1 MIVIEADQLIDGAGD
16 RPRRPGRLVV
26 DGDRFIAIDHHPGVA
41 AIPPGGPRAPADGGP
56 VLTLS
61 LPGCTLLPGLVDFH
75 SHLGIDT
82 RHANLGAQIAVPVPE
97 YTAAGVSRVTEDLR
111 AGVTTVRL
119 CGDRHGVDLLMRRA
133 IEDGRVIGP
142 RVIAAGRAIKSPR
155 CSGGAVASVDTDA
168 PDEIDRAVRDNLEA
182 GADFVKLFVSDG
194 VGNPAVEPTTC
205 YYGEAHVAAAVRRA
219 HAAGRPVAAHLLG
232 GPGVAAAV
240 GGGLDVI
247 EHGWFLSDPD
257 MDLVGRRGILV
268 TLTTGVLCGPRA
280 GAFERTGEAASRFV
294 RLGTQAMETARKII
308 ARRLPYVV
316 GTDALHGCLGDE
328 LAWLVKLG
336 ETPMRAIQ
344 AATAWP
350 AQALGLGDVTGTI
363 QPGKIADVIAVDGDP
378 LADIA
383 AVGRVRLVVS
393 RGRIVHLQQAG
404 ARP

>member
-1 MIVIEADQLIDGAGD
+1 MVVIEADQLIDGAGD
-16 RPRRPGRLVV
+16 HPRRPGRVVV
-26 DGDRFIAIDHHPGVA
+26 DGERIVAIDHHPGIA
-41 AIPPGGPRAPADGGP
+41 DIPAGGPRAPGDGGP

-61 LPGCTLLPGLVDFH
+61 LAGCTLLPGLVDFH
-75 SHLGIDT
+75 SHLGVDT
-82 RHANLGAQIAVPVPE
+82 RHANLGAQVAVPVPE
-97 YTAAGVSRVTEDLR
+97 YTAVGMSRVTEDLR

-119 CGDRHGVDLLMRRA
+119 CGDLHGVDLLVRRA

-219 HAAGRPVAAHLLG
+219 HAAGRRVAAHLLG
-232 GPGVAAAV
+232 GSGVAAAV

-247 EHGWFLSDPD
+247 EHGWFLTDHD
-257 MDLVGRRGILV
+257 MELVGRHGTLI

-280 GAFERTGEAASRFV
+280 GAFERTGDSRSRLV
-294 RLGTQAMETARKII
+294 RLGAQALETTRKII

-316 GTDALHGCLGDE
+316 GTDALHGCLADE
-328 LAWLVKLG
+328 LAWLVTLG
-336 ETPMRAIQ
+336 ESPMRAIR

-350 AQALGLGDVTGTI
+350 AAALGLGDAVGTLE
-363 QPGKIADVIAVDGDP
+363 PGKIADVIAVEGDP
-378 LADIA
+378 LQDISA
-383 AVGRVRLVVS
+383 LGRVRLVVS
-393 RGRIVHLQQAG
+393 RGRVVYCEQRGERQ
-404 ARP
+404 

>member
-1 MIVIEADQLIDGAGD
+1 MIVIEADQLIDGASD
-16 RPRRPGRLVV
+16 RPRRPGRLVI
-26 DGDRFIAIDHHPGVA
+26 DGARVVA
-41 AIPPGGPRAPADGGP
+41 TNHQSRIGDVPAGGPTPSADGRPG
-56 VLTLS
+56 LTLS

-82 RHANLGAQIAVPVPE
+82 SRANLGAQIAVPAPE
-97 YTAAGVSRVTEDLR
+97 YAAAGASRVMEDLR

-119 CGDRHGVDLLMRRA
+119 CGDRHGIDLLVRRA

-194 VGNPAVEPTTC
+194 VGDPAVEPTTC

-219 HAAGRPVAAHLLG
+219 HAAGRRVAAHLLG

-247 EHGWFLSDPD
+247 EHGWFLSDPE
-257 MDLVGRRGILV
+257 MDLVRRHGILI

-280 GAFERTGEAASRFV
+280 SAFERAGAAASRFV
-294 RLGTQAMETARKII
+294 RLGTQALETTRKII
-308 ARRLPYVV
+308 ARRMPYVV

-344 AATAWP
+344 AATARP
-350 AQALGLGDVTGTI
+350 AHALGLGDVVGTI

-393 RGRIVHLQQAG
+393 RGRIVHLQQPG
-404 ARP
+404 TRP